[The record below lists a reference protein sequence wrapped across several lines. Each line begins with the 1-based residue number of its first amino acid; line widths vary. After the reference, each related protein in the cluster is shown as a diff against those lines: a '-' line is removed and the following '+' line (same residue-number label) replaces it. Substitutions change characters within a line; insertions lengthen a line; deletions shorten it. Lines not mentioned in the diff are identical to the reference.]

1 MAWLVVTMTAL
12 LGVRSV
18 LADSPILSKTEELRQ
33 KLLKNYDKNALP
45 QRDTNGTT
53 TAYFGIIPMGMW
65 IEEDK
70 QVFNLNAWL
79 RMTWKDPRL
88 AWDYKDFAGI
98 KSVHFD
104 DSELWHPEAH
114 LYNNADITDVNHY
127 GSVKSLV
134 YSDGMVLWVPPGL
147 FRSECPLDATHWP
160 YDTQTCELYIGAW
173 AYHGWHVDLQLFHN
187 ASKVLPGWFMKFS
200 HSWQYVKGSIERIQ
214 TTYSCCPE
222 PYVMI
227 RVEITMSRV
236 SPIFTSTVVIPACV
250 ISVLTL
256 VQFLLPL
263 REPRRLTLGC
273 VSLLLTLIVLLYLAI
288 SLPHLAFS
296 LPIIVKFYGQTLA
309 VIVVSVG
316 VNAGLL
322 RLTDGR
328 QPSVT
333 STPPPALLKN
343 ILTGPLASVLCL
355 QRYAEKVGL
364 SGGGAE
370 DGEVLEETR
379 PASYLHE
386 WLLVAAALDRLAAIT
401 FVAAFVITLIAY
413 VAPV

>member
-1 MAWLVVTMTAL
+1 MAWLVEATTVL
-12 LGVRSV
+12 LAITSAQ
-18 LADSPILSKTEELRQ
+18 ADSPILSKTEELRQ
-33 KLLKNYDKNALP
+33 KLLKNYDKYALP

-53 TAYFGIIPMGMW
+53 TAYFDLIPLAMW

-70 QVFNLNAWL
+70 QVFQMNAWIE
-79 RMTWKDPRL
+79 MAWQDPRL
-88 AWDYKDFAGI
+88 TWDYKDYGNTKEIHFAE
-98 KSVHFD
+98 D
-104 DSELWHPEAH
+104 ELWHPEVY
-114 LYNNADITDVNHY
+114 LYNNAYVTEVDHYSSIGSIVNSNGTVSWIGTGAY
-127 GSVKSLV
+127 K
-134 YSDGMVLWVPPGL
+134 
-147 FRSECPLDATHWP
+147 SECPLDATHWP
-160 YDTQTCELYIGAW
+160 YGTQTCELFFGAW
-173 AYHGWHVDLQLFHN
+173 TYHGWQVDLQL
-187 ASKVLPGWFMKFS
+187 SKNKTQIIPSFLMNSGHAWHFD
-200 HSWQYVKGSIERIQ
+200 KGSIKRTQ
-214 TTYSCCPE
+214 HTLSCCPQ
-222 PYVMI
+222 PYVMLQM
-227 RVEITMSRV
+227 EITMSRV
-236 SPIFTSTVVIPACV
+236 FPSFTSTVVIPACV

-296 LPIIVKFYGQTLA
+296 VPIIVKFYGQTLA

-355 QRYAEKVGL
+355 QHYAEKVGL

-386 WLLVAAALDRLAAIT
+386 WLLVAATLDRLAAIT